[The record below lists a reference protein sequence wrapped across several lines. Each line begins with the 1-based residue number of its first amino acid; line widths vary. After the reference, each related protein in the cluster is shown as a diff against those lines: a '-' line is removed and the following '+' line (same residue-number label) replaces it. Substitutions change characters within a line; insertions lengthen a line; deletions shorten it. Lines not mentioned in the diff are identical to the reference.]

1 MINKVTNIEAADSYK
16 FLTDQSTILRAENEN
31 KVKVNGI
38 NVIVD
43 KPKRGDV
50 LCLTHYTDSDG
61 NLLDKTK
68 QKIFWID
75 GLSIVPKELSED
87 LDPVAICWRVYG
99 NTAYIR
105 YRKEESRKWRADGY
119 SDTIPTTPISYYI
132 CNDGVI
138 RYNCGGACL
147 AKYYDYMSAN
157 GNSASSMVTSINTN
171 GWWSA
176 GNPYSKAVYDGE
188 YGAWLRSVYPTYM
201 DYIKAN
207 MVKFP
212 FVGPGSVGQHDS
224 GLVDS
229 YALSAMLYNDSPAF
243 PAAAYA
249 TSIGLNHSK
258 LDAGKWYL
266 PSSSELVDMMHDVT
280 YGTSFW
286 STEPDI
292 VNQVIAK
299 LRSNDPNYWSFL
311 SGSEYHWSSSRFGD
325 DNAYASDGHG
335 GNLNGDYMGYSL
347 MVSPILRLELD

>member
-1 MINKVTNIEAADSYK
+1 MISKVTNIEAADSYK

-61 NLLDKTK
+61 KLLDKTK

-105 YRKEESRKWRADGY
+105 YRKEESKQWKVDGY
-119 SDTIPTTPISYYI
+119 SDTIPTTAISYYV
-132 CNDGVI
+132 CNNGVI
-138 RYNCGGACL
+138 RNWTGGACL
-147 AKYYDYMSAN
+147 AKYYDYVSVS
-157 GNSASSMVTSINTN
+157 GSSASSMVTSIINSN
-171 GWWSA
+171 SF
-176 GNPYSKAVYDGE
+176 PYNKAVYDGE

-201 DYIKAN
+201 DYIKSN

-212 FVGPGSVGQHDS
+212 FVGPGNVGQHDS
-224 GLVDS
+224 GLADS
-229 YALSAMLYNDSPAF
+229 YALSAVLYNNSPAF

-266 PSSSELVDMMHDVT
+266 PSSSELLDMMHDIT

-292 VNQVIAK
+292 VNQVIDK
-299 LRSNDPNYWSFL
+299 LHSNDPNYWSFL
-311 SGSEYHWSSSRFGD
+311 SGSEYRWSSSRYDDGD
-325 DNAYASDGHG
+325 ACNSGGGSGILDYGYMSDS
-335 GNLNGDYMGYSL
+335 YI
-347 MVSPILRLELD
+347 VSPILRLELD

>member
-61 NLLDKTK
+61 KLLDKTK

-105 YRKEESRKWRADGY
+105 YRKEESKQWKVKGY
-119 SDTIPTTPISYYI
+119 SGTIPTTAIGYYI
-132 CNDGVI
+132 CNNGVVKTW
-138 RYNCGGACL
+138 YGGVCL
-147 AKYYDYMSAN
+147 AKYYDYILNYGISV
-157 GNSASSMVTSINTN
+157 SSPVTSIDCN
-171 GWWSA
+171 SY
-176 GNPYSKAVYDGE
+176 PYNKAVYDGE

-201 DYIKAN
+201 DYIKSN
-207 MVKFP
+207 MIKFP

-224 GLVDS
+224 GLADS
-229 YALSAMLYNDSPAF
+229 YALSAVPYNDSPAF

-266 PSSSELVDMMHDVT
+266 PSASEMIDMMRDVT
-280 YGTSFW
+280 YDTSFW

-299 LRSNDPNYWSFL
+299 LRSNDPNYWTFL
-311 SGSEYHWSSSRFGD
+311 SGSEYHWSSSRYHD
-325 DNAYASDGHG
+325 ANAYSSDGNG
-335 GNLNGDYMGYSL
+335 GSL
-347 MVSPILRLELD
+347 RNTNMSTSLIVSPILRLELD

>member
-61 NLLDKTK
+61 KLLDKTK

-75 GLSIVPKELSED
+75 GLSIAPKELSED

-105 YRKEESRKWRADGY
+105 YRKEESKKWKVADY
-119 SDTIPTTPISYYI
+119 SGTIPTTAINYYV
-132 CNDGVI
+132 CNDGVVRSWI
-138 RYNCGGACL
+138 GGACL

-157 GNSASSMVTSINTN
+157 GDSASSMVTSIN
-171 GWWSA
+171 SDSL
-176 GNPYSKAVYDGE
+176 PYKKDVYDGE

-201 DYIKAN
+201 DYIKSN
-207 MVKFP
+207 MIKFP
-212 FVGPGSVGQHDS
+212 FVGPGVVGQCDS
-224 GLVDS
+224 GLADS
-229 YALSAMLYNDSPAF
+229 YALSAVLYNDSPAF

-266 PSSSELVDMMHDVT
+266 PSASELVDMMRDVT

-311 SGSEYHWSSSRFGD
+311 SGSERHWSSSRFSD
-325 DNAYASDGHG
+325 DHADYSRGYHG
-335 GNLNGDYMGYSL
+335 ELDRSTMSYSHI
-347 MVSPILRLELD
+347 VSPILRLELD